1 LSLKPLIFFS
11 YRAQAKKQHQTYL
24 IWAIAAEDIIGVTLV
39 AIFVF
44 SRKQS
49 MESSKEFNF

>member
-1 LSLKPLIFFS
+1 MDAMAPG
-11 YRAQAKKQHQTYL
+11 
-24 IWAIAAEDIIGVTLV
+24 DIIGVTLV

-49 MESSKEFNF
+49 MESSEEFNF